1 MTDKATREPIDVLP
15 LPEQPD
21 PHPGCKVCGALA
33 GQRDR
38 AQAEGDY
45 SKVSDCNVE
54 IRRHQDPHQ
63 DPQLRRR
70 R

>member
-1 MTDKATREPIDVLP
+1 MSQTTSPVDLLP
-15 LPEQPD
+15 LPERPA

-33 GQRDR
+33 AERER
-38 AQAEGDY
+38 AQASGDY

-54 IRRHQDPHQ
+54 IREHKDAHP
-63 DPQLRRR
+63 RRR

>member
-1 MTDKATREPIDVLP
+1 MSHTMSSLDLLP
-15 LPEQPD
+15 LPEWPA

-33 GQRDR
+33 GQRAE
-38 AQAEGDY
+38 AQASGDY

-54 IRRHQDPHQ
+54 IREHKDAHP
-63 DPQLRRR
+63 RRR